1 LPSILYGITAAV
13 SWGAGD
19 FAGGLAARKLGAYRA
34 VFWGDLIGLLIVLPV
49 ALASGDPLP
58 SAAAIRNTVIGG
70 LLSSVGLVVLYY
82 SLSIGQMSIAA
93 PVSALFAA
101 LLPVV
106 VGLFTQGLPTL
117 NQFIGF
123 GFALASVW
131 WISQGNS
138 DTERFHLERL
148 TDLRLPVLAGLGF
161 GSYFIFL
168 HYASAGSASI
178 AWTMTFSR
186 FSGTLLLLV
195 MVLARRESLPI
206 PRSAWLVVCVNAV
219 FDLGGNLF
227 YILAS
232 QSGGRLDVS
241 AVLSSL
247 FPGSTVLLAWLFL
260 KEHLAPRQW
269 LGIGMALMA
278 IVLFM
283 L

>member
-1 LPSILYGITAAV
+1 MPAILYGIAAAV
-13 SWGAGD
+13 TWGAGD

-34 VFWGDLIGLLIVLPV
+34 VLWGDLIGLAIILPI
-49 ALASGDPLP
+49 ALLSGDPLP
-58 SAAAIRNTVIGG
+58 SGAAIRNTLIGG
-70 LLSSVGLVVLYY
+70 LLGSLGLVVLYY

-101 LLPVV
+101 ALPVI

-117 NQFIGF
+117 EQFIGF
-123 GFALASVW
+123 GFALTAVW
-131 WISQGNS
+131 LISQGS
-138 DTERFHLERL
+138 ETERFHLERL
-148 TDLRLPVLAGLGF
+148 ADLRLPILAGLGF

-178 AWTMTFSR
+178 PWTMTFSR
-186 FSGTLLLLV
+186 FAGTLLLLV

-206 PRSAWLVVCVNAV
+206 PRTAWPVVCFNAV

-247 FPGSTVLLAWLFL
+247 FPGSTVLLAWLIL
-260 KEHLAPRQW
+260 KERLAPRQW
-269 LGIGMALMA
+269 LGILAALAA
-278 IVLFM
+278 IIFLT